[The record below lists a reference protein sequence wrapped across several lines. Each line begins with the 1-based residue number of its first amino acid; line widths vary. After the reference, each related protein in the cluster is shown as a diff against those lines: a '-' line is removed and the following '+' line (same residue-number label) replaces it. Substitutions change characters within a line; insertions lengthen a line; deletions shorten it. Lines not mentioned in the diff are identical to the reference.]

1 MKHLKKFNKNKINES
16 IFEDNNSLSSKL
28 DEVYEILKEEI
39 KSSDVEDFYEAEEMI
54 EKSLMRYLGDKL
66 WNDEELIEWM
76 KKREFGE

>member
-1 MKHLKKFNKNKINES
+1 
-16 IFEDNNSLSSKL
+16 
-28 DEVYEILKEEI
+28 
-39 KSSDVEDFYEAEEMI
+39 MI